1 MIKGINTFSLEKNIK
16 LATYA
21 SRCIDNEIL
30 MFLRKN
36 KKTKGDISL
45 EESLSFDGDGNELHL
60 EDILGTDD
68 NIVTKPLDDEI
79 DKEIFRKELSK
90 LDDRDREIIVLRY
103 GLNGKEEMTQKD
115 LAERLQ
121 ISQSYISRIEKKVLK
136 RLKNIMK
143 V

>member
-1 MIKGINTFSLEKNIK
+1 MLVVTRKKGESILIGNDIEISVSAIENGSVK
-16 LATYA
+16 LAVKA
-21 SRCIDNEIL
+21 PKDVQIL
-30 MFLRKN
+30 
-36 KKTKGDISL
+36 
-45 EESLSFDGDGNELHL
+45 
-60 EDILGTDD
+60 
-68 NIVTKPLDDEI
+68 
-79 DKEIFRKELSK
+79 RKELSK